1 MASMI
6 SLATRSGSGCGR
18 SLPLEWASFCFP
30 DTSCVVKSA
39 SLSGVASVGMQKVK
53 RARVVRS
60 AHGFVCGLVCGV
72 HCLAVGLDGVLA
84 AILNRDKIKLHLNSN
99 VEQRPALG
107 SLPLHNIAGCDAR
120 QDDQA
125 GLNQSG
131 RERVQNIVNASEVIP
146 CCWFLRALLMPSWL
160 IAAAT
165 FLIA

>member
-1 MASMI
+1 MCCEVGVVI
-6 SLATRSGSGCGR
+6 RRR
-18 SLPLEWASFCFP
+18 SLC
-30 DTSCVVKSA
+30 
-39 SLSGVASVGMQKVK
+39 GMQKVK
-53 RARVVRS
+53 EGKGTCTQRS
-60 AHGFVCGLVCGV
+60 WLCLWPVCGV

-131 RERVQNIVNASEVIP
+131 RERVRTSSMPRKLYP